1 MIKETTKTVYTTTDG
16 TEFTDK
22 NKAVEYEKTYLEI
35 KGLMRS
41 LGRVRDICQSC
52 YNCVDCPF
60 KRFFPD
66 YAGEPN
72 DDCPFGDMGKPCDE
86 WGYIEI

>member
-16 TEFTDK
+16 TEFTNK

-41 LGRVRDICQSC
+41 LERVRDICREC
-52 YNCVDCPF
+52 HNCIKCPF

-66 YAGEPN
+66 YAGEQT
-72 DDCPFGDMGKPCDE
+72 DDCPFGDMGNPCDE
-86 WGYIEI
+86 WGSIEI